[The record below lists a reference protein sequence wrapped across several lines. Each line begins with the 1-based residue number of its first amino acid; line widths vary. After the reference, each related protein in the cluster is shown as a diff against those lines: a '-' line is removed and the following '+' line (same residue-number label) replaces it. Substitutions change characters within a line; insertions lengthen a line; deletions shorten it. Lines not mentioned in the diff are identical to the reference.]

1 MIGGRT
7 VLTLLIAA
15 ATGVGAYTATVKTR
29 PASAPVPQADPATEA
44 LLNWLGA
51 SRSQRD
57 ALRTQDAGFAAELR
71 RLKADLAARRAE
83 FVAALETADVSN
95 EEIMARLEAVLAA
108 NNELERRVARYVLS
122 VRKHLTPEQ
131 QRRLLGLCAEGARRG
146 RQWRG
151 GRGGGLGHPG
161 LHHGQG
167 GRGWRGGRDAERQ

>member
-7 VLTLLIAA
+7 VITLLIAA

-29 PASAPVPQADPATEA
+29 PASAPAAQTDPATEA

-51 SRSQRD
+51 SPSQRE
-57 ALRTQDAGFAAELR
+57 ALRRQGGGFAAELR
-71 RLKADLAARRAE
+71 QLKADLAARRSE
-83 FVAALETADVSN
+83 YIAALERADASN

-108 NNELERRVARYVLS
+108 NNELERRVAHYLLS
-122 VRKHLTPEQ
+122 VREHLTPEQ

-151 GRGGGLGHPG
+151 GRDGGPDHPAP
-161 LHHGQG
+161 HHGQG
-167 GRGWRGGRDAERQ
+167 GRGWRGGRGPDGG